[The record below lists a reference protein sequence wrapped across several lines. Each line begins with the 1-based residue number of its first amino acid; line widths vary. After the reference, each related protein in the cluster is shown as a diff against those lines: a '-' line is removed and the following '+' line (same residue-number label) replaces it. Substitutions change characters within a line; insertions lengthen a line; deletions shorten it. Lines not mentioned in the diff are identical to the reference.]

1 MKKLSEEGVS
11 QIDMEG
17 VNSPERGKFKL
28 GFGGILKPYYHI
40 SKNKENINK

>member
-1 MKKLSEEGVS
+1 MTIVLHLDSMKKLSEEGVS

-28 GFGGILKPYYHI
+28 GF
-40 SKNKENINK
+40 EVF